1 MPAKIFWLQ
10 EARVVY
16 VKIEGIL
23 TLDQMREAN
32 LFNVQL
38 LSGTQHNLPVHFIT
52 DTLAMVR
59 SPQSIF
65 GVQNAAEPLLTHP
78 KFGCLIDVHD
88 KSTVWTVS
96 FIISKLFGTCW
107 QGVGSLADALE
118 ILEDMDTSL
127 GMLPDKIPD
136 GEALA
141 TVL

>member
-1 MPAKIFWLQ
+1 MPAKTFWLQ

-23 TLDQMREAN
+23 TLEQMREVN

-38 LSGTQHNLPVHFIT
+38 MNGARHNLPLYFIA
-52 DTLAMVR
+52 DSLDMVR

-65 GVQNAAEPLLTHP
+65 GVQNAIEPLITHP

-88 KSTVWTVS
+88 KSMVWTVS
-96 FIISKLFGTCW
+96 FIISKLYGTCW
-107 QGVGSLADALE
+107 QGVGTLAAALE
-118 ILEDMDTSL
+118 FLEGIDTTL
-127 GMLPDKIPD
+127 RMLPHEIPD